1 MKFSLSTKL
10 LTPFKTQNRVM
21 NAGLTLIE
29 IIIVVAL
36 LGTLMTYLVSNLVG
50 VQDSAKEDQ
59 ARLGM
64 GVIAQS
70 LQMYRVHNGSF
81 PTTAQGLKA
90 LVENPGSSRRWR
102 GPYIEEEKLMDPF
115 GKNSATKLKEEI
127 TRSFLVLMRQL
138 KQKTIFSIQKKK
150 LSRINIHML

>member
-1 MKFSLSTKL
+1 MKFSMNARSKFLK
-10 LTPFKTQNRVM
+10 PFKTENSVL
-21 NAGLTLIE
+21 NAGMTLIE

-81 PTTAQGLKA
+81 PTTAQGLDA
-90 LVENPGSSRRWR
+90 LVTNPGSSRRWR
-102 GPYIEEEKLMDPF
+102 GPYIESEKLMDPF
-115 GKNSATKLKEEI
+115 GNDFGYEAEGRNYKIISGGADALVGSEDDIFYPEEK
-127 TRSFLVLMRQL
+127 SE
-138 KQKTIFSIQKKK
+138 
-150 LSRINIHML
+150 

>member
-102 GPYIEEEKLMDPF
+102 GPYIEEEKLIDPF
-115 GKNSATKLKEEI
+115 GQELSYEAEGRNYKIISGGDDATVGTEDDIFYPEE
-127 TRSFLVLMRQL
+127 
-138 KQKTIFSIQKKK
+138 KAE
-150 LSRINIHML
+150 